1 MKGSQTDK
9 FYSIL
14 DRIVSEKWRG
24 WPEFTLPHFIPV
36 TKNQSLSFPIAI
48 KNLEFSTLYLLID
61 IIGIQPVLY
70 LCFITRL

>member
-14 DRIVSEKWRG
+14 DKIVSD
-24 WPEFTLPHFIPV
+24 FIPV
-36 TKNQSLSFPIAI
+36 TKHQSLSFPIAI
-48 KNLEFSTLYLLID
+48 KNLELSTLYLLID

>member
-14 DRIVSEKWRG
+14 DKIVSD
-24 WPEFTLPHFIPV
+24 FIPV

-48 KNLEFSTLYLLID
+48 KNLELSTLYLLID